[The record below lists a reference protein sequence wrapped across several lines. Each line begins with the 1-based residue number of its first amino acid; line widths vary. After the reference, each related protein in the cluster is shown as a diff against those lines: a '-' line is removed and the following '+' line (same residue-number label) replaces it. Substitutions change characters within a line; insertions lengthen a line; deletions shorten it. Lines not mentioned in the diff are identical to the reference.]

1 MTDTFAATYPNIAHF
16 IENVGTIEIGHHH
29 DFPVTSLIRA
39 IDLGGTVWESADD
52 YPTFDAALADLE
64 AGLGEWMAE
73 MGIE

>member
-1 MTDTFAATYPNIAHF
+1 MTDTFAATYPNIARF
-16 IENVGTIEIGHHH
+16 IKEIGTIEIGHHH

-39 IDLGGTVWESADD
+39 IDLGGLVWESADD

-64 AGLGEWMAE
+64 AGLGKWLVE